1 MANRLMVGLSGSAED
16 KSAVVIIPIRRSR
29 CGWSLQGHDV
39 RTQKIY
45 HFLHPQPRLHGN
57 LKNTYSRMH
66 SGTIR
71 VRNTTGPGKSGTVF
85 SVFLPE
91 SAAQPARSLRQDSSA
106 TTADDEKPA

>member
-1 MANRLMVGLSGSAED
+1 
-16 KSAVVIIPIRRSR
+16 
-29 CGWSLQGHDV
+29 
-39 RTQKIY
+39 
-45 HFLHPQPRLHGN
+45 
-57 LKNTYSRMH
+57 MH

-71 VRNTTGPGKSGTVF
+71 VRSTTGPGKSGTVF